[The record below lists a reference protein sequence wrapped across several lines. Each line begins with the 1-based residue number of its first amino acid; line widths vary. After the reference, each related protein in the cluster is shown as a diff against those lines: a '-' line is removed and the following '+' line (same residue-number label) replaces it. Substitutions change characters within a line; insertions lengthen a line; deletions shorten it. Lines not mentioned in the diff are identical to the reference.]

1 MEDQTGDKLVQEL
14 REQVGNLLAAS
25 QLLTPLV
32 REQGGKKEM
41 DYLAMMNQSLYRLLR
56 TIAHLELTQE
66 KAPTFRPVTLDLAGL
81 CLELGRKV
89 ETLAG
94 QAGVEFR
101 CELGEETLLTAADGG
116 LVELALLNLIS
127 NAIEAAGPGGH
138 VGLKL
143 SRKGA
148 LAILTVRDDGP
159 GLSKREEAGEDPYLK
174 EAGGLGLGLA
184 AARRTA
190 ALHGGALVLEN
201 REEGGVR
208 AVLSLP
214 IRNQKEDIVRSPR
227 MGYDLTGG
235 FSTALVELSRVLPY
249 TVFMPETLD

>member
-1 MEDQTGDKLVQEL
+1 MEDQAGDKLVQEL

-81 CLELGRKV
+81 CLELGRRV
-89 ETLAG
+89 EALAG

-148 LAILTVRDDGP
+148 LAILAVRDDGP
-159 GLSKREEAGEDPYLK
+159 GLSKRE